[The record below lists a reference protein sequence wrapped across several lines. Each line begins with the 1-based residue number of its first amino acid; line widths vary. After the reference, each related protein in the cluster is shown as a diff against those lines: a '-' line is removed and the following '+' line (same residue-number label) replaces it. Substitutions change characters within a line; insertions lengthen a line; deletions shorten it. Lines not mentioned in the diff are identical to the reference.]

1 MSSLEK
7 QAETAEHVQ
16 DRVPFWARIG
26 WLAFALV
33 LTGLLVAAAREVDFR
48 RLSAAGFVTFCFALL
63 AWLIRGVTVDGAV
76 AGFLVTAILFVA
88 GGPAMFGGVL
98 LVFVLTYAAT
108 KLGRRR
114 KQSLEIAERPAGRD
128 AAQIFA
134 NVGVAAL
141 MAALAQLTRWHEPLL
156 AGSVAALAEA
166 ACDTVSSESGKA
178 LSQSARLITSWQGVP
193 AGTDGA
199 ISLPGTVLGAIA
211 AAAVGIEAA
220 LSGIVSGQFAFVAVI
235 AAIVG
240 MFMDSMLGATLER
253 RGWVTNNAV
262 NLISTGFAALVVAL
276 TTSTIPP

>member
-1 MSSLEK
+1 
-7 QAETAEHVQ
+7 
-16 DRVPFWARIG
+16 
-26 WLAFALV
+26 
-33 LTGLLVAAAREVDFR
+33 
-48 RLSAAGFVTFCFALL
+48 
-63 AWLIRGVTVDGAV
+63 
-76 AGFLVTAILFVA
+76 
-88 GGPAMFGGVL
+88 
-98 LVFVLTYAAT
+98 
-108 KLGRRR
+108 
-114 KQSLEIAERPAGRD
+114 
-128 AAQIFA
+128 
-134 NVGVAAL
+134 

-178 LSQSARLITSWQGVP
+178 LSQWARLITTGQRVP
-193 AGTDGA
+193 AGTDGG

-211 AAAVGIEAA
+211 AAAVGIEAV